1 MASVTQVATQD
12 SAGEGQTRPG
22 PLTERLLS
30 LDVLRGL
37 TVAGMIL
44 VTDPG
49 TYASVYPPLLHAQW
63 NGTTL
68 TDLIFPCFLLM
79 AGISLVLSFSAHF
92 RKGATAGQLFWR
104 ATRRSVVLIVLG
116 LIVNG
121 FPYYHLATLRIPGI
135 LQRIGVC
142 LFLAS
147 SIYLP
152 LAGRGTDRRLRQRMV
167 LGAGA
172 AALLVYWLLL
182 KLYPTPGFGA
192 GHLDPYG
199 NVAAVLDRAVF
210 HQAHM
215 FQWGIKTPGV
225 GITFDPEG
233 ILSTLGALATMLVG
247 VWAGDVL
254 LSGEDWPQQR
264 ARLSTAVSGL
274 LALALILR
282 YWMLGNKQIYTPP
295 FALWSSGVS
304 LGGFWML
311 YWLIDRGRRRRG
323 WTPALVFGTNA
334 ILAFCLSQV
343 ITSLLGIWHIGGE
356 PAYVV
361 LSAHLFATWL
371 PARMASLA
379 WAVCIVVL
387 NLGILY
393 PLYRKRIFVRL

>member
-1 MASVTQVATQD
+1 
-12 SAGEGQTRPG
+12 
-22 PLTERLLS
+22 
-30 LDVLRGL
+30 VLRGL

-68 TDLIFPCFLLM
+68 TDLIFPCFLFM
-79 AGISLVLSFSAHF
+79 AGVSLALSFSAHLK
-92 RKGATAGQLFWR
+92 RGATAGQLFWR
-104 ATRRSVVLIVLG
+104 ATRRSVVLIALG

-142 LFLAS
+142 TFFAASLYLA
-147 SIYLP
+147 
-152 LAGRGTDRRLRQRMV
+152 LAGPAGHRIDRRVRQRIV
-167 LGAGA
+167 AGVSA
-172 AALLVYWLLL
+172 ACLLAFWLLL
-182 KLYPTPGFGA
+182 MFYPTPGFGP

-215 FQWGIKTPGV
+215 FQWGVKTPGV
-225 GITFDPEG
+225 GVTFDPEG
-233 ILSTLGALATMLVG
+233 ILSTLGALATMLMG
-247 VWAGDVL
+247 VWAGDEL
-254 LSGEDWPQQR
+254 LSGDGWPRQR
-264 ARLSTAVSGL
+264 ARFGTAMCWLLV
-274 LALALILR
+274 LALTLR
-282 YWMLGNKQIYTPP
+282 HWMPGNKQIYTPP
-295 FALWSSGVS
+295 FALWSAGLS

-311 YWLIDRGRRRRG
+311 YWLIDRGRGRGRGRGRRRKG

-334 ILAFCLSQV
+334 IVAFCLSQV
-343 ITSLLGIWHIGGE
+343 ITSLLGLWHIGGE
-356 PAYVV
+356 PAYMV

-379 WAVCIVVL
+379 WAVCVVL
-387 NLGILY
+387 MNLGILY